1 MVIRDSG
8 VPQMRQSQRS
18 NDVNRDQAVD
28 STSGQNSQ
36 GISASQHTQQ
46 SSAEML
52 MLSQT
57 LERELIP
64 RLMEAL
70 KTSSEN
76 DIALQRPSDDGAQT
90 AANAGNRVRTP
101 STTEVEEF
109 IHLIIHH
116 DASIGRGYVQALRER
131 GMTLPVIY
139 IHLFAVAARRLGEM
153 WENDV
158 CDFTQVT
165 IAVCRM
171 HQLIHSFSDGQI
183 DKLYSHQQ
191 GSHNILLIPAHGEQH
206 TFGLLMVGEF
216 FRRAGWNVYNGA
228 ADSEQEL
235 LGILARQSFDAVGVS
250 ISAERNQQTLHDQ
263 ITRLREVS
271 RNKQLLIVAGGYL
284 INCHPEKAQEL
295 GADCAARDG
304 DGAVTQITE
313 LLQCK
318 QELSQQP

>member
-1 MVIRDSG
+1 MRHSNIDGNRERAVDNTNRQQVGNDESG
-8 VPQMRQSQRS
+8 RASAQSQPT
-18 NDVNRDQAVD
+18 
-28 STSGQNSQ
+28 ST
-36 GISASQHTQQ
+36 
-46 SSAEML
+46 ELL

-70 KTSSEN
+70 KSSTGR
-76 DIALQRPSDDGAQT
+76 DIGQSDSLEPNATRPSSAEKNAVT
-90 AANAGNRVRTP
+90 A
-101 STTEVEEF
+101 TEIEEF

-131 GMTLPVIY
+131 GVQMTVIY
-139 IHLFAVAARRLGEM
+139 MHLFAVAARRLGEM
-153 WENDV
+153 WDNDE

-171 HQLIHSFSDGQI
+171 HQLIHSFSAGQQ
-183 DKLYSHQQ
+183 DQFYSQEPA
-191 GSHNILLIPAHGEQH
+191 SRNILLLPADGEQH
-206 TFGLLMVGEF
+206 TFGLLMAGEF
-216 FRRAGWNVYNGA
+216 FRSAGWNVYNGA

-250 ISAERNQQTLHDQ
+250 ISTERNQQTLHDQ

-284 INCHPEKAQEL
+284 INRHPEKAQEL
-295 GADCAARDG
+295 GADCAAHDG
-304 DGAVTQITE
+304 DGAVSQVTE
-313 LLQCK
+313 LLNKK
-318 QELSQQP
+318 QEH